1 MSAMRIAVRTVP
13 EVGAVAMAQPRRARV
28 PSSTTVVGVPH
39 GTPGPFGIHRPEAET
54 DDPPQDA
61 YAAAV
66 PAPRDGRGR

>member
-1 MSAMRIAVRTVP
+1 MIYHPQYRTK
-13 EVGAVAMAQPRRARV
+13 GAPVL
-28 PSSTTVVGVPH
+28 GVPH

-61 YAAAV
+61 YVPTV